1 MTDQLDLALSSDEVF
16 FEGMTSVSALI
27 ESISQK
33 ESDRR
38 IIELIFDKSRLY
50 KKQREL
56 RFLEVKSKELGFPIR
71 IADSESISL
80 LASGSTHGG
89 IVARAT
95 ARTYRALSPSDLS
108 DKDFWVLLD
117 GIEDPYNFGY
127 SIRSL
132 YAAGVTGLILPERNW
147 LSAAGVVAR
156 ASAGTSEKMKIRIAD
171 PAEAVKCMKASGFT
185 TCAAEIRD
193 SESLY
198 EADLSLP
205 LLFVIGGEKRGISR
219 EVLSLCDKN
228 IRIPY
233 GIEFRGS
240 LSAAATCAVIGFEV
254 MHRNKRF

>member
-1 MTDQLDLALSSDEVF
+1 MTDRLDLPLSSDEVL

-27 ESISQK
+27 ESTISK
-33 ESDRR
+33 ESDRT
-38 IIELIFDKSRLY
+38 ISEVMFDQSRLY
-50 KKQREL
+50 KKQREF
-56 RFLEVKSKELGFPIR
+56 RFLEAKSKELGFSIR
-71 IADSESISL
+71 LTDSDSISAL
-80 LASGSTHGG
+80 VSGSTHGG

-95 ARTYRALSPSDLS
+95 ARTYPVLSPSDLS

-132 YAAGVTGLILPERNW
+132 YAAGVTGLILPARNW

-156 ASAGTSEKMKIRIAD
+156 ASAGTSEKIKIRIAD
-171 PAEAVKCMKASGFT
+171 PAEAVSCMKSAGFT
-185 TCAAEIRD
+185 ACAAEIRN

-219 EVLSLCDKN
+219 EVLSLCDQN

-254 MHRNKRF
+254 MHHNRKF